1 MLVDDQL
8 HRDEGFSGREQKLA
22 ERREANWGALDDLTR
37 RRVEHEQERPALTR
51 REREERWPIG

>member
-8 HRDEGFSGREQKLA
+8 HRDEGFSGHEQKLV
-22 ERREANWGALDDLTR
+22 ERREADWRDDLAR
-37 RRVEHEQERPALTR
+37 RRAEHAERPALTR

>member
-1 MLVDDQL
+1 MLVDDQP

-22 ERREANWGALDDLTR
+22 ERREADWLDEFTR
-37 RRVEHEQERPALTR
+37 RRVEDQNERPALTS

>member
-1 MLVDDQL
+1 VLVDDQL

-22 ERREANWGALDDLTR
+22 ERREADWLDDLTR
-37 RRVEHEQERPALTR
+37 RRVDNAEERPALTR

>member
-1 MLVDDQL
+1 MDDQL

-22 ERREANWGALDDLTR
+22 ERREADWGMGGLDDLTR
-37 RRVEHEQERPALTR
+37 RRVDHAQERPALTR

>member
-1 MLVDDQL
+1 MLVDDQP

-22 ERREANWGALDDLTR
+22 ERREADWLDELTR
-37 RRVEHEQERPALTR
+37 RRVESVEERPGLTR